1 MGGSAR
7 GRAAAAL
14 GVGAVLLALAWR
26 MSPLPS
32 PPMYEGQTA
41 PAQPYRYLHP
51 PPGLGST
58 PPPSSVRQSLPPKQG
73 QSPPLFPQTAEMP
86 PQAQLLAAQDAFV
99 LPPGTTAVEASIVPV
114 DPPPVPPIGAQI
126 QGNVYDFELTAAGV
140 PLPVR
145 PGVKVTVV
153 LRGPAGIV
161 NPAIARFAAGAWTRL
176 ETVALPLA
184 GGSYTADVSA
194 LGDFALVAGSGAQ
207 AGGGGDPF
215 VVVLAAAAVLLTVGT
230 LLALRRRRRTQ
241 RPGSVVP
248 PPGRRRPPP
257 PPRRR

>member
-1 MGGSAR
+1 
-7 GRAAAAL
+7 
-14 GVGAVLLALAWR
+14 
-26 MSPLPS
+26 
-32 PPMYEGQTA
+32 MYEGLTG

-73 QSPPLFPQTAEMP
+73 QSPPLYPQTTEMP
-86 PQAQLLAAQDAFV
+86 PQAQLLAARDSFA
-99 LPPGTTAVEASIVPV
+99 LPPGTTAIEASIVPV
-114 DPPPVPPIGAQI
+114 DPPPVPPIGGQI
-126 QGNVYDFELTAAGV
+126 QGNVYDFEVTAGGV

-145 PGVKVTVV
+145 PGRRVTVV

-161 NPAIARFAAGAWTRL
+161 NPAIERFAAGAWTRV

-184 GGSYTADVSA
+184 GDSYTADVSA
-194 LGDFALVAGSGAQ
+194 LGDFALVAAPGAQ

-215 VVVLAAAAVLLTVGT
+215 IVVLATAAVVLTVGT
-230 LLALRRRRRTQ
+230 LVALRRRRRSQ
-241 RPGSVVP
+241 RPGRVVP
-248 PPGRRRPPP
+248 PARRRPPP